1 MRRGTQM
8 ASEEHYR
15 ERATEC
21 MQAAD
26 TMFETDRKVSLLELA
41 QRWLRL
47 AHLAEA
53 AAGDAL
59 LHESPSQ
66 RRH

>member
-1 MRRGTQM
+1 M

-15 ERATEC
+15 ERAREC

-26 TMFETDRKVSLLELA
+26 TMFEADRKVALLELA

-47 AHLAEA
+47 AHHAEVVS
-53 AAGDAL
+53 GTPL
-59 LHESPSQ
+59 LRDTNPNQWH
-66 RRH
+66 H

>member
-1 MRRGTQM
+1 M

-15 ERATEC
+15 ERAREC

-47 AHLAEA
+47 AHHAEA
-53 AAGDAL
+53 TAGDAL
-59 LHESPSQ
+59 LRDTNPNQWH
-66 RRH
+66 H